1 MPIVQ
6 RSGEKLSCM
15 GQSFTGIKS
24 VLIWSGLWWLKMH
37 VVDVI
42 TKNSKHRGKWIKNKT
57 WENIYLTQR
66 KQHEKKKQRKIHET
80 SNELQ
85 NGRCKPDHSN
95 LRTEPQN
102 TGRKKLT
109 KWKEKWTI
117 QKLQWKMSLS
127 LSTTDNTARQKT
139 SKDRDDE
146 RTLSTNFKSQ
156 QWSDK
161 QPNLKNR

>member
-66 KQHEKKKQRKIHET
+66 KQHTKKNNEKYMRHQTNYKMADVNPTTATSEQSPKIQEGK
-80 SNELQ
+80 NWQ
-85 NGRCKPDHSN
+85 NGRRNEQSKNYSGRCHYPSQRLTIRLDRKPARIETMKEHFLPILKVNNEVTNN
-95 LRTEPQN
+95 L
-102 TGRKKLT
+102 
-109 KWKEKWTI
+109 I
-117 QKLQWKMSLS
+117 
-127 LSTTDNTARQKT
+127 
-139 SKDRDDE
+139 
-146 RTLSTNFKSQ
+146 
-156 QWSDK
+156 
-161 QPNLKNR
+161 